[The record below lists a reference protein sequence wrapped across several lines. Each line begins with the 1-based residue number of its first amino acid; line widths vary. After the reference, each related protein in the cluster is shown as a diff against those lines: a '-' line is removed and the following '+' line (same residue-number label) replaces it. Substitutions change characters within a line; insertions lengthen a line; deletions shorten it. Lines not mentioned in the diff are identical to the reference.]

1 VTDRLPDI
9 LATTIER
16 KDDLPCGRCG
26 GRHVETLQELERTE
40 MACACPCCHG
50 PWGKMFEAD
59 FPDLI
64 ITRGGVRVV
73 TQAAFDEMLRRL
85 EAEIAQLERDIA
97 D

>member
-1 VTDRLPDI
+1 MTCHAAAAVDVMSRRCRSWNARRL
-9 LATTIER
+9 
-16 KDDLPCGRCG
+16 
-26 GRHVETLQELERTE
+26 
-40 MACACPCCHG
+40 ACACPCCHG